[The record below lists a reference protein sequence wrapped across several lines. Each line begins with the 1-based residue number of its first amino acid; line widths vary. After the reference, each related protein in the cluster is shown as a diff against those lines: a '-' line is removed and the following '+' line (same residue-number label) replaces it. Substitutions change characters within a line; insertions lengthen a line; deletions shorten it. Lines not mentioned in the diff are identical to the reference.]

1 MNSCEKILAGMN
13 PVIRAYY
20 QGRWLIRKAPV
31 KVAEDFNTIS
41 PRSYYSLLIEL
52 VKNQDDGTL
61 QVPQGKFNN

>member
-31 KVAEDFNTIS
+31 KVAEDLYREYRQRNGPS
-41 PRSYYSLLIEL
+41 
-52 VKNQDDGTL
+52 
-61 QVPQGKFNN
+61 